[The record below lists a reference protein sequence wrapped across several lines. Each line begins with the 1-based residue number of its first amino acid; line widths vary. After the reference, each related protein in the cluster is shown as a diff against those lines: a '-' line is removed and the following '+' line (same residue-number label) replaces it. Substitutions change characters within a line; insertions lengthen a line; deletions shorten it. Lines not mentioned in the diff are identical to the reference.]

1 MWVWVNVVRKKKFSK
16 KIKKIKK
23 IKKQKVVKFIKGKSP
38 RTWQSY
44 SPSPR
49 SAKQIGSLRYSD
61 YGLRLRINMLL
72 RMIKTM

>member
-1 MWVWVNVVRKKKFSK
+1 MRKKKFSQK

-49 SAKQIGSLRYSD
+49 SAKQISESFSTNGH
-61 YGLRLRINMLL
+61 
-72 RMIKTM
+72 

>member
-1 MWVWVNVVRKKKFSK
+1 MRKKKFSK
-16 KIKKIKK
+16 KKIKK

-49 SAKQIGSLRYSD
+49 SAKQISESFSTNGH
-61 YGLRLRINMLL
+61 
-72 RMIKTM
+72 